1 MEGIKNI
8 ISLLW
13 QDLINLIYI
22 LSKKEGSEEI
32 IDYSKKLNTLFH
44 CPLCMGFW
52 CSMFLFCINDYTELF
67 TFEYSLG
74 NMFCLSCLGAGTT
87 YLLSMIISDNGLR
100 VSSRSGGDY
109 VDD

>member
-1 MEGIKNI
+1 MNLLAFILAAYGMTFI
-8 ISLLW
+8 IVYGKIFE
-13 QDLINLIYI
+13 DIRP
-22 LSKKEGSEEI
+22 KK
-32 IDYSKKLNTLFH
+32 DYSKKWNTLFH

-52 CSMFLFCINDYTELF
+52 CSLFLFCINGYTELF

-74 NMFCLSCLGAGTT
+74 NAFCLSCLGAGTT
-87 YLLSMIISDNGLR
+87 YLLSMIVDDYGLR